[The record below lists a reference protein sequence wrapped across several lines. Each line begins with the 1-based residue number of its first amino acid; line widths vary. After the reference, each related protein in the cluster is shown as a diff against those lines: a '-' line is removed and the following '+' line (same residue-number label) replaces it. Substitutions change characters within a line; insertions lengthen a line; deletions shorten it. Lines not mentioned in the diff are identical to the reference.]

1 MEEAKLGLVK
11 RFVYAFTCLF
21 GSKEEIKEILLSNA
35 DKEVLKE
42 EKEQLPPIKEEK
54 FIQEENKP
62 TYTLGIMDRFCLI
75 KVDGKLL
82 EGFVSIL
89 SKENHPVVKQNL
101 VILNLKNM
109 IDKEIFFENTDG
121 YGKISSLSEE
131 FIVVTMDSNSTQ
143 SHPNIITTFKF
154 EPEIMYIQPK
164 DIGVL
169 KSKKGDKVID
179 SIGVNM
185 NAIKDSYLRWTKE
198 WPLISSMIKK
208 N

>member
-11 RFVYAFTCLF
+11 RIVYAFTCLF
-21 GSKEEIKEILLSNA
+21 GSKEEIMEILLSNT

-42 EKEQLPPIKEEK
+42 EKEQPPPIKEEK
-54 FIQEENKP
+54 LIQEKNKP
-62 TYTLGIMDRFCLI
+62 TSTLGIMDRFCLI
-75 KVDGKLL
+75 KVDGELL

-101 VILNLKNM
+101 IILNLKNM

-131 FIVVTMDSNSTQ
+131 FVVVTMDSNSTQ
-143 SHPNIITTFKF
+143 SHPNVITTFKF
-154 EPEIMYIQPK
+154 EPEIIYIQSK

-179 SIGVNM
+179 SIGINM